1 MSSVRW
7 SRLLVAAP
15 LVAGAVLLGA
25 CSGDDDDDDS
35 GGGGDAD
42 VAAVVA
48 LVAAADVDAGSDVYG
63 SRCLSC
69 HGDDGGGG
77 VGPSLEGVAE
87 RLTVDEQANT
97 VVNGRGSQMPAWG
110 GELSDAEIAE
120 VIAFTRTL

>member
-1 MSSVRW
+1 LSSVRW
-7 SRLLVAAP
+7 SRLLVVAP

-25 CSGDDDDDDS
+25 CGDDDDDDS

-48 LVAAADVDAGSDVYG
+48 LVPTADVDAGSDVFG
-63 SRCLSC
+63 SRCSSC

-77 VGPSLEGVAE
+77 IGPDLHGLAE
-87 RLTVDEQANT
+87 RLTVDEQADT

-110 GELSDAEIAE
+110 SELSAQEIAD
-120 VIAFTRTL
+120 VIAFTRGL